1 MEAFDEIKVKT
12 LPGNI
17 LNIYNKKVVS
27 AEEAVK
33 QIKSGDNVVIQPGCA
48 APMQLIQAMV
58 DRKDELE
65 KVNIYH
71 MPNPEWK
78 STFSIKHSLSVRIQ
92 GRLLTKEEQSSSL
105 YSCQRFLSYLRMG

>member
-65 KVNIYH
+65 NVNIYH
-71 MPNPEWK
+71 ILIVGDLPYAQPGME
-78 STFSIKHSLSVRIQ
+78 KHFQHKAFFIGANTRQAVNE
-92 GRLLTKEEQSSSL
+92 GRAE
-105 YSCQRFLSYLRMG
+105 FIPI